1 MPKTL
6 TTEVTQVEKRE
17 LPKGSARS
25 SVQSAK
31 SVEKTSTSVTNRES
45 EDGLNSYDLAH
56 RQGSRVDFFKKQMMM
71 SSSDVVGSGDL
82 GSGCCSQIQ
91 TACAMVVKSVWCEL
105 FFALML
111 LVDD

>member
-6 TTEVTQVEKRE
+6 TTEVTQVEKPE
-17 LPKGSARS
+17 IPKDSARS
-25 SVQSAK
+25 SVQSMK
-31 SVEKTSTSVTNRES
+31 SAGGTSASVTNQQS
-45 EDGLNSYDLAH
+45 EEGLNSYDLAH

-71 SSSDVVGSGDL
+71 TSSDVVGSGDL

-111 LVDD
+111 LVDG